1 MKSIQFKRTGVA
13 GKIPTPESLQVGEI
27 ALNLTDHV
35 IFTKDKEHKVVQIS
49 VSPETHAALESK
61 VDANKKELDQTIAL
75 NDQTINAKV
84 DEIKT
89 ATDATIS
96 ANDQA
101 INTKVDNIKRETD
114 ATILANKNAAASE
127 LATVQEDLT
136 KVINANKDA
145 AAVATEELDTRINA
159 KVDGI
164 KERTDATILAND
176 TAIHEK
182 VDLIKA
188 TTDRTI
194 ADNAQHAQNQLE
206 ATYNHLTGV
215 IEANKQEAA
224 EAVTALSGTVEAK
237 DTAIHKKVDGNKA
250 HTDSE
255 ITRLESRID
264 NIDGSSDGK
273 FIKKDVSTKTEG
285 WLVSRTANYE
295 ESEVQGMPYL
305 DYFGA
310 YRVNGADN
318 WGDYTGMILNVPH
331 AWGKA
336 HGRGFSFQ
344 YGSAGSHVRTYGFDA
359 NGEKAFSHRMY
370 HEGDKPT
377 PAELGVYS
385 KQEVDVKFQKTLN
398 LGAQTGWKKIATLV
412 MDQNWGRGCYIKL
425 IGGNGYNAGSIVQ
438 TNILEIVIRNSN
450 ANPVGLTATMYH
462 HFYAFNQECVV
473 VNTGVNTYDIYVSY
487 SEHSMFVMAEY
498 QTNGGDTLLTVHDE
512 PESLIEK
519 PAGDNV
525 TNAFNIYAFNSQQ
538 NRGALAFTTNQQ
550 HEYDIKHMN
559 EIAVDGKKYLRC
571 FRSSGPA
578 AIWHETVHQGAYRLA
593 TGSSDS
599 SQEFLIEAGHNGRS
613 SRVTAGMFTA
623 DGGNDGFKIRYVPET
638 ESAMYQIWD
647 RNTGNLNAYVGYGSS
662 NQPTYSV
669 YNRLGDIQL
678 SAAGNVNVE
687 SVLNVQRK
695 MNIYSSEPV
704 AEPSTHVF
712 NIRNWG
718 NSHANGNRGAVLE
731 ISDGAGWHFYT
742 QRMTNGAIEHGFSG
756 VLTAGTMW
764 AHGDMNIQNNAYVRG
779 TNGLTIQSDSNRH
792 VWFKDGA
799 GNEKA
804 VIYSENAGNL
814 VIRTNAGGTFA
825 HQFTDGMLWMS
836 NAMLPYR
843 GDLGLIRGHI
853 AGGAWDAWRD
863 RPAGV
868 LVDCPDSRNQAYSIW
883 KATHWGEQHIAAM
896 GVHAGGGNPSVAM
909 HVGGGIY
916 SWAHNGDFTAG
927 AAVYCNDVYI
937 RSDRRLKINVEDYK
951 ENAVEKVNKLK
962 VKTYDKVKSLSDR
975 EVIGHEIGIIAQD
988 LQEILPEAVNT
999 SNVGSP
1005 DNPEEILTISNSSV
1019 NALLI
1024 KAVQEMTAKMEEM
1037 SKEIE
1042 YLKSQVK

>member
-75 NDQTINAKV
+75 NDQNINAKV

-114 ATILANKNAAASE
+114 ATILANKNTAASE

-250 HTDSE
+250 HADGE
-255 ITRLESRID
+255 IARLESRID

-273 FIKKDVSTKTEG
+273 FIKKDTNTVTEG
-285 WLVSRTANYE
+285 HLLSRTANY
-295 ESEVQGMPYL
+295 SDDPAVQATDYL
-305 DYFGA
+305 KYFGP
-310 YRVNGADN
+310 YRVNGLDN

-331 AWGKA
+331 ALGKA

-344 YGSAGSHVRTYGFDA
+344 YGSAGSQVRTYGFDA

-385 KQEVDVKFQKTLN
+385 KEEVNSLFQKSIWLGHAGGAGWFKVASVTLPQV
-398 LGAQTGWKKIATLV
+398 GSQAFI
-412 MDQNWGRGCYIKL
+412 RL
-425 IGGNGYNAGSIVQ
+425 IGGNGFNAGTIAQ
-438 TNILEIVIRNSN
+438 TNVYELVMRSSN
-450 ANPVGLTATMYH
+450 ANPHGLTFTVYQHLQGMD
-462 HFYAFNQECVV
+462 NQFCAVH
-473 VNTGVNTYDIYVSY
+473 TGGDNFDIYALYYEFSA
-487 SEHSMFVMAEY
+487 HVMAEY
-498 QTNGGDTLLTVHDE
+498 GVAGGNITVYDN
-512 PESLIEK
+512 PEKFGEK
-519 PAGDNV
+519 PEGTV
-525 TNAFNIYAFNSQQ
+525 TDALRVNMFNSVNNKGTLNFNANVQ
-538 NRGALAFTTNQQ
+538 N
-550 HEYDIKHMN
+550 EYDIKHMS

-593 TGSSDS
+593 TGSSDT

-638 ESAMYQIWD
+638 ESAMFQIWD
-647 RNTGNLNAYVGYGSS
+647 RTTGNLNAYVGYGSS

-695 MNIYSSEPV
+695 MNIYSSDPTV
-704 AEPSTHVF
+704 EPSTHVF
-712 NIRNWG
+712 NVRNWG
-718 NSHANGNRGAVLE
+718 NSHVNGNRSAVLE
-731 ISDGAGWHFYT
+731 FGDGQSYHFYT
-742 QRMTNGAIEHGFSG
+742 HRLTNGQIEAGFAG

-764 AHGDMNIQNNAYVRG
+764 AHGDMNIQQNAYVRG
-779 TNGLTIQSDSNRH
+779 TNGLEIQSDGNRH

-836 NAMLPYR
+836 NTMLPYR

-883 KATHWGEQHIAAM
+883 KATHWGIDHLAAM

-909 HVGGGIY
+909 HVGGSVY
-916 SWAHNGDFTAG
+916 TWAFNGDFTAG

-951 ENAVEKVNKLK
+951 ENAVDKVNKLK
-962 VKTYDKVKSLSDR
+962 VKTYDKVKSISDR

-988 LQEILPEAVNT
+988 LQEILPEAVNI

-1024 KAVQEMTAKMEEM
+1024 KAVQEM

-1042 YLKSQVK
+1042 YLKSKIK

>member
-27 ALNLTDHV
+27 AIQLADHV

-75 NDQTINAKV
+75 NDQNINAKV

-114 ATILANKNAAASE
+114 ATIEANKNTAASE

-237 DTAIHKKVDGNKA
+237 DTAIHKKVDDNKTHA
-250 HTDSE
+250 DGE
-255 ITRLESRID
+255 IARLESRID

-273 FIKKDVSTKTEG
+273 FIKKDTNTKTEA

-295 ESEVQGMPYL
+295 EQEVHGMEYL

-331 AWGKA
+331 SWGKA
-336 HGRGFSFQ
+336 HGRGFEFQ
-344 YGSAGSHVRTYGFDA
+344 YGSAGNQVRTYGYGAD
-359 NGEKAFSHRMY
+359 GIKAFSHRMY

-377 PAELGVYS
+377 PAELNVYS
-385 KQEVDVKFQKTLN
+385 KQEVDRLFQKSLW
-398 LGAQTGWKKIATLV
+398 LGHAGGTGWFKIASVALP
-412 MDQNWGRGCYIKL
+412 QIGSQAFIRL
-425 IGGNGYNAGSIVQ
+425 IGGNGFNAGTIAQ
-438 TNILEIVIRNSN
+438 TNVFELIIRSSN
-450 ANPVGLTATMYH
+450 ANPHGVTFTVYQHLQG
-462 HFYAFNQECVV
+462 FDNQFCAVH
-473 VNTGVNTYDIYVSY
+473 TGADNFDIYALYFEFSA
-487 SEHSMFVMAEY
+487 HVMAEY
-498 QTNGGDTLLTVHDE
+498 GAAGATLTVYDN
-512 PESLIEK
+512 PEKFGEK
-519 PAGDNV
+519 PAGATDALRVNM
-525 TNAFNIYAFNSQQ
+525 FNSV
-538 NRGALAFTTNQQ
+538 NNKGTLNFNANQQ
-550 HEYDIKHMN
+550 QEYDI
-559 EIAVDGKKYLRC
+559 EQLSSVAADGKKYLRR
-571 FRSSGPA
+571 FRSSQPA
-578 AIWHETVHQGAYRLA
+578 AIWHETVQSGSYRLA
-593 TGSSDS
+593 TGVSDDY
-599 SQEFLIEAGHNGRS
+599 QQLLIEAGHDGKGGL
-613 SRVTAGMFTA
+613 VTAGRFTA
-623 DGGNDGFKIRYVPET
+623 TGGNNGFNIHYDPHT
-638 ESAMYQIWD
+638 ESAMYQIWSMPE
-647 RNTGNLNAYVGYGSS
+647 GSLNAYFGYGSN
-662 NQPTYSV
+662 NQTMLNI
-669 YNRLGDIQL
+669 YNRLGDIIL
-678 SAAGNVNVE
+678 DAPNGSINC
-687 SVLNVQRK
+687 STVLNVQRK

-718 NSHANGNRGAVLE
+718 NSAAGGNRNAVLE
-731 ISDGAGWHFYT
+731 FSDGQSYHFYT
-742 QRMTNGAIEHGFSG
+742 HRLANGQIEAGFAG
-756 VLTAGTMW
+756 ILTAGTMW
-764 AHGDMNIQNNAYVRG
+764 AHGDMNVQSNLYVRG
-779 TNGLTIQSDSNRH
+779 THGVEIVSDANRH
-792 VWFKDGA
+792 IWFKDSA

-804 VIYSENAGNL
+804 VFYAENDGGVKLRTSSQQYSTRFG
-814 VIRTNAGGTFA
+814 
-825 HQFTDGMLWMS
+825 DGMIHTTGAPTVGS
-836 NAMLPYR
+836 DR
-843 GDLGLIRGHI
+843 GLIRGYVG
-853 AGGAWDAWRD
+853 GGAWDAWRD
-863 RPAGV
+863 RAAGI
-868 LVDCPDSRNQAYSIW
+868 LIDCPDSRNQAYSIW
-883 KATHWGEQHIAAM
+883 KATHWGIDHLAAM

-909 HVGGGIY
+909 HVGGSVY
-916 SWAHNGDFTAG
+916 TWAFNGDFTAG

-937 RSDRRLKINVEDYK
+937 RSDRRLKINVENYE
-951 ENAVEKVNKLK
+951 ENAVDKVNKLT
-962 VKTYDKVKSLSDR
+962 VKTYDKVKSLKDR
-975 EVIGHEIGIIAQD
+975 DVIGREIGIIAQE
-988 LQEILPEAVNT
+988 LKEVLPEAVKLTNI
-999 SNVGSP
+999 GSP
-1005 DNPEEILTISNSSV
+1005 EEVEEVFTVSNSAV

-1024 KAVQEMTAKMEEM
+1024 KAVQEM
-1037 SKEIE
+1037 SKRIE
-1042 YLKSQVK
+1042 YLESQVK